1 MKKTTITVSYDEEK
15 YKALKMYLERKDM
28 TIDEELT
35 KALDALY
42 NKTVPADVRR
52 FLEMM
57 SGGVSAPATTPR
69 PKKPKPSV
77 SSAVGASP
85 APEVKQDERH

>member
-28 TIDEELT
+28 TIDEELI
-35 KALDALY
+35 KALDVLY

-57 SGGVSAPATTPR
+57 SGGASVPAAVPR
-69 PKKPKPSV
+69 PKKPKPSI
-77 SSAVGASP
+77 SSAVGADTKS
-85 APEVKQDERH
+85 EVQTNA

>member
-1 MKKTTITVSYDEEK
+1 MKKTAITVSYDEEK

-28 TIDEELT
+28 RTDEELT

-42 NKTVPADVRR
+42 NKTVPSDVRK

-57 SGGVSAPATTPR
+57 SGGETAPASPPR
-69 PKKPKPSV
+69 PKKPKPSF
-77 SSAVGASP
+77 SSAVGADMKS
-85 APEVKQDERH
+85 EVQTNA

>member
-28 TIDEELT
+28 TIDEELI
-35 KALDALY
+35 KALDVLY
-42 NKTVPADVRR
+42 NKTVPSDVRK

-57 SGGVSAPATTPR
+57 SGGETAPASPPR

-77 SSAVGASP
+77 SSAVGASLS
-85 APEVKQDERH
+85 PEVKQDE

>member
-28 TIDEELT
+28 TTDEELI
-35 KALDALY
+35 KALDTLY
-42 NKTVPADVRR
+42 NKNVPADVRR

-57 SGGVSAPATTPR
+57 SGGTPAPTGVPR

-77 SSAVGASP
+77 SSAVGAAPS
-85 APEVKQDERH
+85 PEVNPNE

>member
-35 KALDALY
+35 KALDVLY

-57 SGGVSAPATTPR
+57 SGDASASATAPR

-85 APEVKQDERH
+85 SPEVKQDE

>member
-1 MKKTTITVSYDEEK
+1 MKKTTITMSYDEEK
-15 YKALKMYLERKDM
+15 YKALKMYLERKEM

-52 FLEMM
+52 FLEML
-57 SGGVSAPATTPR
+57 SGGVSAPAVTPR
-69 PKKPKPSV
+69 TKKPKP
-77 SSAVGASP
+77 SAVGASP
-85 APEVKQDERH
+85 APEVKQDERY

>member
-28 TIDEELT
+28 TTDEELI
-35 KALDALY
+35 KALDILY

-57 SGGVSAPATTPR
+57 SGDAPAPAPAPR
-69 PKKPKPSV
+69 MKKPKPSV

-85 APEVKQDERH
+85 IPGGETE

>member
-1 MKKTTITVSYDEEK
+1 MKRTTITVSYDEEK

-28 TIDEELT
+28 ATDEELI
-35 KALDALY
+35 KALDVLY

-57 SGGVSAPATTPR
+57 SGGASVPAAAPR

-77 SSAVGASP
+77 SSAVGADTKS
-85 APEVKQDERH
+85 EVQTNA

>member
-1 MKKTTITVSYDEEK
+1 MKRTTITVSYDEEK
-15 YKALKMYLERKDM
+15 CKALKMYLERKDM
-28 TIDEELT
+28 TIDEELI
-35 KALDALY
+35 KALDVLY

-57 SGGVSAPATTPR
+57 SGGQSVPISAPR

-77 SSAVGASP
+77 SSAVGADTKS
-85 APEVKQDERH
+85 EVQTNA